1 MTDNPTEQRE
11 LAQIAGSL
19 EEAGADVARLRAREG
34 GDAFA
39 TTSAYAALLAARAEI
54 RGCLEGLPTPPR
66 ETPDDADAARLV
78 NQLSDLLDELGQH
91 ARTHDG
97 PESLACARAALY
109 VEDARSHL
117 AAATI

>member
-19 EEAGADVARLRAREG
+19 GEAGADVARLRTREG

-54 RGCLEGLPTPPR
+54 RTCLEGLPTPPR
-66 ETPDDADAARLV
+66 ERPDDTDAVRLV
-78 NQLSDLLDELGQH
+78 NQLSDLIDELGQH
-91 ARTHDG
+91 ARTHAG
-97 PESLACARAALY
+97 PKALACARAALY
-109 VEDARSHL
+109 VEDAKAHL
-117 AAATI
+117 GAATS